1 MKFAVATVAVIV
13 TFLYP
18 MAHARRASAQPPTNL
33 QNSQIEIAYI
43 QPRNHAYEPIYNRLR
58 ERKVLEELK
67 QFLAPL
73 RLPRKL
79 TVQVDQC
86 GATARPYASQA
97 LVTICY
103 ELLDQI
109 EKVAGR
115 MDPGARSSVIVGTFI
130 EATLHEVAHAVFDI
144 LQFPIWGRRGDA
156 ADRLAA
162 LVMLQFGEDLA
173 VRTITG
179 TARFF
184 TASEKTWTGSA
195 FADVNSP
202 EEQRF
207 YNYLCIAFGGA
218 PTSFAFLVEPDEN
231 NAQIL
236 PWPRARRCDG
246 EYQQVRKAF
255 DLRVMPF
262 VDPDLLV
269 TVRSMQWLVP
279 SDIK

>member
-1 MKFAVATVAVIV
+1 MKFAASTVAVIF
-13 TFLYP
+13 TLLYLTAP
-18 MAHARRASAQPPTNL
+18 AMRASAQSLTSV

-43 QPRNHAYEPIYNRLR
+43 QPRTRAYEPIYDRLK

-79 TVQVDQC
+79 TVRVDQC
-86 GATARPYASQA
+86 GAMAHPYTPQA
-97 LVTICY
+97 PVTICY

-109 EKVAGR
+109 EKVAAR
-115 MDPGARSSVIVGTFI
+115 MQPGARPSVIVGTFI
-130 EATLHEVAHAVFDI
+130 EATLHEMAHAVFDI

-218 PTSFAFLVEPDEN
+218 PTSFAFLVEADEN
-231 NAQIL
+231 NTPIL
-236 PWPRARRCDG
+236 PLSRARRCEG

-269 TVRSMQWLVP
+269 TVRSMQWLLPGDV
-279 SDIK
+279 K